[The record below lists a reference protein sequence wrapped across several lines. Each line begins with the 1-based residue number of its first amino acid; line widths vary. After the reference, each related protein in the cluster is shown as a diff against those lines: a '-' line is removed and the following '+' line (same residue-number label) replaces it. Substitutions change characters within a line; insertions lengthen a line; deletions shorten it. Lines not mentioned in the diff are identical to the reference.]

1 MDEQITANKYKGYS
15 RADNRNIWVDYLR
28 SFLTVLVVAHHS
40 TLAYTTFASFDA
52 EAYIRSTH
60 PMVDAHRWIGLDI
73 FQNFNDIFFMSLMFL
88 VGGLFLSRSIA
99 RKGMVTFILDRMYR
113 LFIPFL
119 FLGTLF
125 MLIAHFP
132 SYYVAH
138 GHTGITAYV
147 LDFFTVE
154 QWPVGPPWFIWV
166 LFVFNVVFA
175 LISPVLQSYSR
186 QIAKGVDILGKHPVW
201 AVFLLLAVTWVLY
214 VPVAYTAGPG
224 TWTGWGPF
232 DFQVSRIALYFG
244 YFMTGVCIGYTRFN
258 EGLFSAKSVLVKYW
272 WLWGLFA
279 VGIYTVLTILSG
291 SLGAM
296 FRQGTISEFQAW
308 MIYYTLYVGSCVLS
322 CVACITLFRRFA
334 KHEVSWWRSLSDN
347 AYLIYLIH
355 YIFVI
360 WIQFLLR
367 DAGIPALVKFF
378 ITFSGALG
386 LSWVTAVGM
395 RKIKPVR
402 HYL

>member
-1 MDEQITANKYKGYS
+1 M
-15 RADNRNIWVDYLR
+15 
-28 SFLTVLVVAHHS
+28 
-40 TLAYTTFASFDA
+40 
-52 EAYIRSTH
+52 
-60 PMVDAHRWIGLDI
+60 
-73 FQNFNDIFFMSLMFL
+73 
-88 VGGLFLSRSIA
+88 
-99 RKGMVTFILDRMYR
+99 
-113 LFIPFL
+113 
-119 FLGTLF
+119 
-125 MLIAHFP
+125 
-132 SYYVAH
+132 
-138 GHTGITAYV
+138 
-147 LDFFTVE
+147 
-154 QWPVGPPWFIWV
+154 
-166 LFVFNVVFA
+166 
-175 LISPVLQSYSR
+175 
-186 QIAKGVDILGKHPVW
+186 
-201 AVFLLLAVTWVLY
+201 FLLLAVTWVLY

-258 EGLFSAKSVLVKYW
+258 ERLFSAKSALVKYW

-378 ITFSGALG
+378 ITFGGTLG
-386 LSWVTAVGM
+386 LSWVAAACM